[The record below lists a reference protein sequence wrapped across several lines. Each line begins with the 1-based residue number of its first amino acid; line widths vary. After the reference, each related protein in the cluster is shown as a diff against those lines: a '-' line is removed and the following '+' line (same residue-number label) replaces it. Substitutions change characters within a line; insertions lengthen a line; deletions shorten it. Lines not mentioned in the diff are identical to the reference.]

1 MTENLISIPYTER
14 NAEPG
19 FGYAGGFQD
28 ILTAYNG
35 LNHRGADVRYAN
47 NQSLLNEQII
57 YLEQLRDQ
65 LRKDEDDFFSLFGIN
80 GNNYKERFTL
90 LKNKIEAWDATGADC
105 LVNESGPGNKFY
117 KALEIFRK
125 QAVFDE
131 IPPDEWEYVL
141 DEAFKADAGQTAKK
155 WLEEGREFNIADL
168 LNEMVGTEKKRH
180 PFSSSAKS
188 SLVGNLV
195 VSLEDGELKI
205 TSNSDNISPSLKL
218 KVVSLLKKRFGIKL
232 PTKTNYNFK
241 KMFNELFSEL
251 NIDTTGQKYI
261 RLAIGEQWE
270 WIGSYAFSSNTSQIK
285 GFLGEIYNNALLY
298 FMADGSPR
306 RKEAIDRI
314 TPTGAILNEND
325 KQIVI
330 DTWLQGY
337 GIQVKNYEKR
347 KTLREG
353 FTFSER
359 YDAFTFITHILQLPT
374 GVGRS
379 NTASVGDILLNFFA
393 AYDYNQDYG
402 KIDESVKNR
411 DSYKYWKMARARMND
426 KIRDEQA
433 FTNIVMP
440 YVTKL
445 IGIDKRFYSK
455 KSNLFIEQP
464 EAYRNSFF
472 NISGK
477 YIPSSVLVQA
487 IIDTINKKQNSLFT
501 DIMTVR
507 TRFSSHTLSDSEK
520 WNPSI
525 TNKDVDN
532 IYKNRKIYAEA
543 SRVRYSINIDIDKI
557 ANELLQQI

>member
-1 MTENLISIPYTER
+1 MAENLISIPYTER

-35 LNHRGADVRYAN
+35 LSHRGADVRYAN
-47 NQSLLNEQII
+47 NQSLLNEQIV

-65 LRKDEDDFFSLFGIN
+65 LRKDEDDFFSLFGIS
-80 GNNYKERFTL
+80 GNNYKERFVL
-90 LKNKIEAWDATGADC
+90 LKNKIKAWDATGADC
-105 LVNESGPGNKFY
+105 LVNESGLGNRFY

-131 IPPDEWEYVL
+131 IPPDEWEYIL
-141 DEAFKADAGQTAKK
+141 DEAFKTDAGQTAKK
-155 WLEEGREFNIADL
+155 WLEEGREFSIADL
-168 LNEMVGTEKKRH
+168 LNEMVGTEKKKR
-180 PFSSSAKS
+180 PFSSSIKS
-188 SLVGNLV
+188 SLIGNLV
-195 VSLEDGELKI
+195 VSLEDGELKV

-218 KVVSLLKKRFGIKL
+218 KVVSLLKKRLGIKL
-232 PTKTNYNFK
+232 PTKINYNFR
-241 KMFNELFSEL
+241 KMFDELFSEL
-251 NIDTTGQKYI
+251 SIDTMGQKYI

-270 WIGSYAFSSNTSQIK
+270 WINSYAFSSNTSQIK

-374 GVGRS
+374 EVGRS

-411 DSYKYWKMARARMND
+411 DSYKYWKAARTRMND
-426 KIRDEQA
+426 KIRDEQT
-433 FTNIVMP
+433 FTHIIMP
-440 YVTKL
+440 YATKL
-445 IGIDKRFYSK
+445 MGIDKRFYSK

-472 NISGK
+472 NISGE

-487 IIDTINKKQNSLFT
+487 IIDVINKKQNSLFT

-507 TRFSSHTLSDSEK
+507 ARFSSHTPSDSEK
-520 WNPSI
+520 WNPSV

-532 IYKNRKIYAEA
+532 IYKNRKIYAET
-543 SRVRYSINIDIDKI
+543 SRIGYSINIDIDKI